1 MELQSI
7 RINSYKSIKKPVDI
21 SLNSNNGVITFIG
34 KNGSGKTNILQAIK
48 DTLIKNYGYLDY
60 KQIDSEYVLKITK
73 EERKQYF
80 STIDIESFNDTIN
93 VNFDGNEPTVKRV
106 EVPVLKVCFAKYKSE
121 FEESLREFKQ
131 AKEKYLKKLR
141 SLETS
146 ETLLGFSVFTYS
158 VRVREN
164 AGIFY
169 VNSDRLKELE
179 SNFDSKIKS
188 FEDFQK
194 KILTDKYIDLE
205 EPIDFPECSLYGEEC
220 IKVLEDEEIK
230 ISPIVAVSLGVDQ
243 KTIDEANIKLN
254 EFIRN
259 INLEL
264 KNEYNIIKQSIDKL
278 NGIIKK
284 INNIFN
290 NKMEQHYTKEE
301 KLYNK
306 YKKFCNI
313 IKESVFKSGYYID
326 NEETLLFYDERRGY
340 GRYNRELLN
349 HKNPIIE
356 AFHNFL
362 KDKHYYKEGESI
374 LERNKI
380 KSERLQFFIDKINE
394 EFLQNLISDFDKSEV
409 QGYEAKFE
417 QERIILYVKEKSGDL
432 INFHSTSLGRRWY
445 LTYSFIKQIIKK
457 GEVLLVDEPA
467 AFLHP
472 EAQIELRKDLE
483 SLAKKGVIV
492 FITTH
497 SPYMIP
503 SNWENVYDVSMSES
517 GTKVKHFDCKDKL
530 CESIKQELGIT
541 NTSDILFNLS
551 KTILLVEGVTDEAC
565 IRKFAKELGY
575 DLTDYHII
583 PCYGSSIIGMCY
595 LCIQEGVKF
604 KALLDADNKSKP
616 REYYYKH
623 ENHKEYIKIIKSNP
637 NCVFTPDNGE
647 CKSLED
653 CFSKDDASK
662 YFSQQQN
669 DRGETKTKIDKKK
682 IEKGNSFT
690 EETLNNFHNIL
701 NKLGVPNLIKTKN
714 LDVTI

>member
-21 SLNSNNGVITFIG
+21 SLNSNNGVITFVG

-80 STIDIESFNDTIN
+80 STIDIEPFNDTIN
-93 VNFDGNEPTVKRV
+93 VKFDGNEPTVKKV
-106 EVPVLKVCFAKYKSE
+106 DVPVLKVCFIDYQ
-121 FEESLREFKQ
+121 REFKENLEKFKE
-131 AKEKYLKKLR
+131 AKEKYLEKLR
-141 SLETS
+141 SLEMSLSSS
-146 ETLLGFSVFTYS
+146 EFNYS
-158 VRVREN
+158 VRVKEN

-169 VNSDRLKELE
+169 VNAKRLKDIE
-179 SNFDSKIKS
+179 SIFDNQINS
-188 FEDFQK
+188 FEDFQNK
-194 KILTDKYIDLE
+194 YLTGKYIDVE
-205 EPIDFPECSLYGEEC
+205 ETIDFPSCSLYGTEC
-220 IKVLEDEEIK
+220 VKVFEDEEINL
-230 ISPIVAVSLGVDQ
+230 SPIVAASLGVDQ
-243 KTIDEANIKLN
+243 KTIDEANIKLKDSTKKLN
-254 EFIRN
+254 QK
-259 INLEL
+259 L
-264 KNEYNIIKQSIDKL
+264 KNEYDIIKQSIDKL

-284 INNIFN
+284 INDVFN
-290 NKMEQHYTKEE
+290 NQRNQYYINEE
-301 KLYNK
+301 NSYNK
-306 YKKFCNI
+306 YKKFCI
-313 IKESVFKSGYYID
+313 VIKESVFKSGYYID
-326 NEETLLFYDERRGY
+326 NEETLLFYDGRRGY
-340 GRYNRELLN
+340 GRYKTEFLN

-362 KDKHYYKEGESI
+362 NDKHYYKEGESI
-374 LERNKI
+374 LEINKI
-380 KSERLQFFIDKINE
+380 KSDRLQLLIDKINK
-394 EFLQNLISDFDKSEV
+394 EFLQNLVSDFDKNEV
-409 QGYEAKFE
+409 LGYEAKFE

-432 INFHSTSLGRRWY
+432 IDFNSTSLGRRWY

-503 SNWENVYDVSMSES
+503 SNWENVYNVSISEN
-517 GTKVKHFDCKDKL
+517 GTDIKQFECKDKL
-530 CESIKQELGIT
+530 CESIQQELGIVK
-541 NTSDILFNLS
+541 TSDILFNLS

-565 IRKFAKELGY
+565 IRKFAEVLDY
-575 DLTDYHII
+575 NLSDYHII
-583 PCYGSSIIGMCY
+583 PCYGSSIIGMIY
-595 LCIQEGVKF
+595 LCVQEGVKF

-682 IEKGNSFT
+682 IEKGKSFT
-690 EETLNNFHNIL
+690 EETMRKFDWIL
-701 NKLGVPNLIKTKN
+701 NKLGLPKTN
-714 LDVTI
+714 

>member
-1 MELQSI
+1 MELQAI

-21 SLNSNNGVITFIG
+21 SLNSNNGAITFIG

-48 DTLIKNYGYLDY
+48 DTLIRNYGYLDY

-80 STIDIESFNDTIN
+80 STIDIEPFNDTIN
-93 VNFDGNEPTVKRV
+93 VKFDGNEPTVKKV
-106 EVPVLKVCFAKYKSE
+106 DVPVLKVCFIDYQ
-121 FEESLREFKQ
+121 REFKENLEKFKDS
-131 AKEKYLKKLR
+131 KEKYLEKLR
-141 SLETS
+141 SLEMS
-146 ETLLGFSVFTYS
+146 LSSSMFNYS

-169 VNSDRLKELE
+169 VNAERLKDIE
-179 SNFDSKIKS
+179 SIFDNQINS
-188 FEDFQK
+188 FEDFQNK
-194 KILTDKYIDLE
+194 YLTGKYIDVE
-205 EPIDFPECSLYGEEC
+205 ESIDFPSCSLYGVEC
-220 IKVLEDEEIK
+220 VKVFEDQEIK
-230 ISPIVAVSLGVDQ
+230 MSPIVAASLGVDQ
-243 KTIDEANIKLN
+243 KTIDEANIKLKESTKKLN
-254 EFIRN
+254 QK
-259 INLEL
+259 L
-264 KNEYNIIKQSIDKL
+264 KNEYNIIKQSIDNL

-284 INNIFN
+284 INDVFN
-290 NKMEQHYTKEE
+290 NKRDQYYTKEE
-301 KLYNK
+301 KLHNK
-306 YKKFCNI
+306 YKKFCKA
-313 IKESVFKSGYYID
+313 IKEDVFKSGYYID
-326 NEETLLFYDERRGY
+326 NEETVLFYDGRRGY
-340 GRYNRELLN
+340 NRYNREQLN

-362 KDKHYYKEGESI
+362 TDKHYYKEGESI
-374 LERNKI
+374 LEISKI
-380 KSERLQFFIDKINE
+380 KSDRLHLLIDKINK
-394 EFLQNLISDFDKSEV
+394 EFLQNLVSDFDKNEV
-409 QGYEAKFE
+409 LGYEAKFE

-432 INFHSTSLGRRWY
+432 IDFNSTSLGRRWY

-457 GEVLLVDEPA
+457 GEVLLIDEPA

-503 SNWENVYDVSMSES
+503 SNWENVYNVSISED
-517 GTKVKHFDCKDKL
+517 GTDIKQFECKDKL
-530 CESIKQELGIT
+530 CESIQQELGIVK
-541 NTSDILFNLS
+541 TSDILFNLS

-565 IRKFAKELGY
+565 IRKFAEVLDY
-575 DLTDYHII
+575 NLSDYHII
-583 PCYGSSIIGMCY
+583 PCYGSSIIGMIY
-595 LCIQEGVKF
+595 LCVQEGVKF

-682 IEKGNSFT
+682 IEKGKSFT
-690 EETLNNFHNIL
+690 EETMRKFDWIL
-701 NKLGVPNLIKTKN
+701 SKLGLPKTN
-714 LDVTI
+714 